1 MRLITFF
8 EAVNQDTL
16 SGGAGVLVF
25 IPRTGRILVQI
36 RGEHPDDKDSGKYDL
51 FGGTLEEGETAEE
64 CARREAKEEGDLDFD
79 ELEEIGAFSS
89 TENGDWDGEPY
100 HVFLSVQEQEFP
112 VKIDHDEVEK
122 AGWVV
127 PDVITDENAT
137 NRLVKVLQHEKLKSV
152 LHNNLTEAHLFE
164 GKKDQYYQMFQ
175 SVVDPVKDS
184 GSKDIGEEVTKRI
197 DQVIR
202 TLGREDR
209 ILWALRIF
217 KKMYLMEL
225 RSIAQKYNDPEKWPW
240 GPTQEKQLKKLAAI
254 DVSQVPKFLSP
265 NYEQIPSYKP
275 RDESRDTELVQL
287 GWSDPNQ
294 WDRGRRYTKQNNELR
309 KRNTE
314 IISQHYEDKPH
325 LFNFH
330 SYAGLEALLNE
341 VGHYIGVGEA
351 HTDVEPN
358 NPVVTYQFGNQPY
371 GQVKRELARLTKPLE
386 RKYKAGDVAQGEV
399 FLEISPEWRW
409 ELLSRTCK
417 KEAKALGHCGGVR
430 DPNIGPNDRLLSLRE
445 LRKIE
450 DTERTRSFAHLTFVI
465 DTQTGELSQMRGQA
479 NTKPKAQYHPYIVP
493 LLLDNRVTGFKP
505 VAWKPE
511 GNFHLSDLQP
521 AQINQIITAKPNL
534 LNSLEPEGKKAVM
547 MKIGKRAPRRP
558 SPAAAAAR
566 QQPQQPQAPYP
577 QMPRAMGEANLTE
590 KMQPV
595 SKDVDY
601 IFNTYYADLFKA
613 IASGHGAL
621 ELRLGADDKV
631 ISSEE
636 LPSARAKKAH
646 ALNPIK
652 IRLSMRGDK
661 RGNAYNPVEGEMFI
675 SPSVEAMTILKNTY
689 GSIESAV
696 DLVPDH
702 QKEQLRNEYNG
713 VKIRTSMAHE
723 LSHWMNDTFHNRH
736 IRNLLQKGRVA
747 RDTEGYHKVDK
758 IIKKGQPDTYMTDYE
773 IDAQIHQIR
782 ELRRRLRGRWNT
794 LSFEQMVGFD
804 NSLSGTYNRIK
815 NMSSTGVELKQWK
828 KMLLKRMAREG
839 LLGKRMTGVAE
850 AVYPY
855 QGYNFPGDWYHGMA
869 SSSRAFLRRKGSH
882 PSNIGVWLTNNRNIA
897 GQFAKQAARRMVDDQ
912 PILVVAKTMAENP
925 LVFDTYREYLEMWRE
940 YGDSEKM
947 RRSLMRK
954 GHDSILIA
962 KSDTDFGGE
971 PRMDLAVFQ
980 PSMVKAVEKET
991 LTESDSILDA
1001 VLAEP
1006 GQNPGIGDE
1015 KEKKIT
1021 PEISMLV
1028 SPYGSYRFIY
1038 RKGGKIVSGLQVVSR
1053 DGKHAT
1059 TANVKTHPDFLRQG
1073 LARELLGVARK
1084 KFKRVDH
1091 SEHLTGP
1098 GEKFAQGTG

>member
-409 ELLSRTCK
+409 ELLSRTCR

-493 LLLDNRVTGFKP
+493 LLLDKRVTGFKP

-521 AQINQIITAKPNL
+521 AQINQIIIAKPNL

-566 QQPQQPQAPYP
+566 QQPQPPYP
-577 QMPRAMGEANLTE
+577 QMPRAMGEA
-590 KMQPV
+590 
-595 SKDVDY
+595 
-601 IFNTYYADLFKA
+601 
-613 IASGHGAL
+613 
-621 ELRLGADDKV
+621 
-631 ISSEE
+631 
-636 LPSARAKKAH
+636 
-646 ALNPIK
+646 
-652 IRLSMRGDK
+652 
-661 RGNAYNPVEGEMFI
+661 
-675 SPSVEAMTILKNTY
+675 
-689 GSIESAV
+689 
-696 DLVPDH
+696 
-702 QKEQLRNEYNG
+702 
-713 VKIRTSMAHE
+713 
-723 LSHWMNDTFHNRH
+723 
-736 IRNLLQKGRVA
+736 
-747 RDTEGYHKVDK
+747 
-758 IIKKGQPDTYMTDYE
+758 
-773 IDAQIHQIR
+773 
-782 ELRRRLRGRWNT
+782 
-794 LSFEQMVGFD
+794 
-804 NSLSGTYNRIK
+804 
-815 NMSSTGVELKQWK
+815 
-828 KMLLKRMAREG
+828 
-839 LLGKRMTGVAE
+839 
-850 AVYPY
+850 VYPY
-855 QGYNFPGDWYHGMA
+855 AGYNFPGDWYHGMA

-991 LTESDSILDA
+991 LKTPVREGLDLFGDEEDEDEVETIAGWITEGGKILEGNLHEHVDLAYAELEERGYRPEEIMNKTGDDLMGIAWGLGWIRWVLESGVSLYANWFKTTPYAIRTLSTFVGSSYFDKGVTFEINRKPFEFPDAQKASGFLRKQATSITEQDSILDA

>member
-1 MRLITFF
+1 MRLITFL

-164 GKKDQYYQMFQ
+164 SKKDQYYQMFSGLTDQ
-175 SVVDPVKDS
+175 LAGLGQKDVGDEVK
-184 GSKDIGEEVTKRI
+184 ERI
-197 DQVIR
+197 NKIIR
-202 TLGREDR
+202 TMGREDR

-217 KKMYLMEL
+217 KKMFLLEL
-225 RSIAQKYNDPEKWPW
+225 KQLSKEDPDWPW
-240 GPTQEKQLKKLAAI
+240 TKGAEKALRKLDNI
-254 DVSQVPKFLSP
+254 PVHDIPKFVTP
-265 NYEQIPSYKP
+265 NYEQMGYGGKETDLKKLGFLIPSELP
-275 RDESRDTELVQL
+275 RGRGRTKERNEAIKRNQEILAKHFD
-287 GWSDPNQ
+287 DPN
-294 WDRGRRYTKQNNELR
+294 
-309 KRNTE
+309 
-314 IISQHYEDKPH
+314 
-325 LFNFH
+325 LFHVH
-330 SYAGLEALLNE
+330 SYGGLDTILDDI
-341 VGHYIGVGEA
+341 GHYVGVGEA

-358 NPVVTYQFGNQPY
+358 NPVVSYQFADQPFT
-371 GQVKRELARLTKPLE
+371 QVKRELARLTKPLE

-399 FLEISPEWRW
+399 FMELSPEWRW
-409 ELLSRTCK
+409 ELLSRTCR

-621 ELRLGADDKV
+621 ELSLGADDKV

-702 QKEQLRNEYNG
+702 QKAQLRNEYNG

-855 QGYNFPGDWYHGMA
+855 AGYNFPGDWYHGMA

-882 PSNIGVWLTNNRNIA
+882 PSNIGIWLTNNKNIA

-947 RRSLMRK
+947 RRSLLRK

-1006 GQNPGIGDE
+1006 GQNPGIGAE

-1021 PEISMLV
+1021 PEISILT

-1084 KFKRVDH
+1084 KFKSVDH
-1091 SEHLTGP
+1091 SEHLTDLGA
-1098 GEKFAQGTG
+1098 KFAQGTG